1 MSRVYKFLNFSQIIC
16 KKEKIFIIKIIFFN
30 FQNMLEKILGII
42 SVVLL
47 FFIIGTNLVTN
58 NNKNPRT
65 ISLTVEGTAKAVP
78 NSAKISMNLTTES
91 KESAEVA
98 TQKLINGRNSL
109 VSALKNLGLNDSD
122 ILLNGMNTNQWYD
135 YSETDENNNEK
146 TTRVYNTMQ
155 YLTLNITKENFGNIE
170 NILTVLGKD
179 DDVTIL
185 SIDKNLDSNADLIES
200 ARKNAIE
207 KAKKEASEMAQ
218 NLDAKL
224 GKIISVTTDS
234 QNYTPY
240 IQPLANMTKSFEEVA
255 TEDTQWF
262 KGEDE
267 YATTLSFIFELR

>member
-98 TQKLINGRNSL
+98 TQKLINSRNSL
-109 VSALKNLGLNDSD
+109 VSALKNLGLNNSD
-122 ILLNGMNTNQWYD
+122 ILLNGMNTNQWDD

-170 NILTVLGKD
+170 NILTVLGKN
-179 DDVTIL
+179 DDVTIM

-240 IQPLANMTKSFEEVA
+240 IQPLANMAKSSEEVA
-255 TEDTQWF
+255 TEDAQWF
-262 KGEDE
+262 EGEDE
-267 YATTLSFIFELR
+267 YTTPLSFIFELR

>member
-1 MSRVYKFLNFSQIIC
+1 MSRVYEFLNFSQIIC

-65 ISLTVEGTAKAVP
+65 ISLTVEGTTKAVP
-78 NSAKISMNLTTES
+78 NSAKISINLTTES

-98 TQKLINGRNSL
+98 TQKLINSRNSL

-122 ILLNGMNTNQWYD
+122 ILLNGMNTNQWDD

-146 TTRVYNTMQ
+146 PTRVYNAMQ

-240 IQPLANMTKSFEEVA
+240 IQPLANMAKSSEEVV
-255 TEDTQWF
+255 TEDAQWF

-267 YATTLSFIFELR
+267 YTTTLSFIFELR

>member
-1 MSRVYKFLNFSQIIC
+1 MSRVYEFLNFSQIIC

-65 ISLTVEGTAKAVP
+65 ISLTVEGTTKAVP
-78 NSAKISMNLTTES
+78 NSAKISINLTTES

-98 TQKLINGRNSL
+98 TQKLINSRNSL

-146 TTRVYNTMQ
+146 PTRVYNTMQ

-224 GKIISVTTDS
+224 GKIISVTTDA

-240 IQPLANMTKSFEEVA
+240 IRPLANMAKSSEEVA
-255 TEDTQWF
+255 TEDAQWF
-262 KGEDE
+262 EGEDE
-267 YATTLSFIFELR
+267 YTTTLSFIFELR

>member
-98 TQKLINGRNSL
+98 TQKLINARNSL

-146 TTRVYNTMQ
+146 ATRVYNAMQ

-240 IQPLANMTKSFEEVA
+240 IQPLANMAKSSEEVA
-255 TEDTQWF
+255 TEDAQWF
-262 KGEDE
+262 EGEDE
-267 YATTLSFIFELR
+267 YTTTLSFIFELR

>member
-1 MSRVYKFLNFSQIIC
+1 MGRVYEFLNFSQIIC

-65 ISLTVEGTAKAVP
+65 ISLTVEGTTKAVP
-78 NSAKISMNLTTES
+78 NSAKISINLTTES

-98 TQKLINGRNSL
+98 TQKLINSRNSL

-146 TTRVYNTMQ
+146 ATRVYNAMQ

-170 NILTVLGKD
+170 NILMVLGKD

-185 SIDKNLDSNADLIES
+185 SIDKNLDSNADLTES

-234 QNYTPY
+234 QNDTPY
-240 IQPLANMTKSFEEVA
+240 IRPLANMTKSFEEVA

-267 YATTLSFIFELR
+267 YTTTLSFIFELR

>member
-1 MSRVYKFLNFSQIIC
+1 
-16 KKEKIFIIKIIFFN
+16 
-30 FQNMLEKILGII
+30 MLEKILGII

-65 ISLTVEGTAKAVP
+65 ISLTVEGTTKAVP
-78 NSAKISMNLTTES
+78 NSAKISINLTTES

-98 TQKLINGRNSL
+98 TQKLINSRNSL

-122 ILLNGMNTNQWYD
+122 ILLNGMNTNQWDD
-135 YSETDENNNEK
+135 YSEADENNNEK
-146 TTRVYNTMQ
+146 KIRVYNTMQ

-170 NILTVLGKD
+170 NILTVLGKN
-179 DDVTIL
+179 DDVTIM

-240 IQPLANMTKSFEEVA
+240 MGSLANIAKSSEEVTTA
-255 TEDTQWF
+255 DAQWF

-267 YATTLSFIFELR
+267 YTTTLSFTFELR

>member
-98 TQKLINGRNSL
+98 TQKLINSRNSL

-146 TTRVYNTMQ
+146 PTRVYNAMQ

-170 NILTVLGKD
+170 NILTVLGKN
-179 DDVTIL
+179 DDVTIM

-240 IQPLANMTKSFEEVA
+240 IQPLANMAKSSEEVA
-255 TEDTQWF
+255 TEDAQWF
-262 KGEDE
+262 EGEDE
-267 YATTLSFIFELR
+267 YTTTLSFIFELR

>member
-1 MSRVYKFLNFSQIIC
+1 MSRVYEFLNFSQIIC

-65 ISLTVEGTAKAVP
+65 ISLTVEGTTKAVP
-78 NSAKISMNLTTES
+78 NSAKISINLTTES

-98 TQKLINGRNSL
+98 TQKLINSRNSL

-146 TTRVYNTMQ
+146 PTRVYNAMQ

-224 GKIISVTTDS
+224 GKIISVTTDA

-240 IQPLANMTKSFEEVA
+240 IQPLANMAKSSEEVA
-255 TEDTQWF
+255 TEDAQWF
-262 KGEDE
+262 EGEDE
-267 YATTLSFIFELR
+267 YTTTLSFIFELR

>member
-65 ISLTVEGTAKAVP
+65 ISLTVEGTTKAVP
-78 NSAKISMNLTTES
+78 NSAKISINLTTES

-98 TQKLINGRNSL
+98 TQKLINSRNSL

-146 TTRVYNTMQ
+146 PTRVYNAMQ

>member
-1 MSRVYKFLNFSQIIC
+1 MSRVYEFLNFSQIIC
-16 KKEKIFIIKIIFFN
+16 KKEKIFIMKIIFFN

-98 TQKLINGRNSL
+98 TQKLINSRNSL

-146 TTRVYNTMQ
+146 PTRVYNAMQ

-240 IQPLANMTKSFEEVA
+240 IQPLANMAKSSEEVA
-255 TEDTQWF
+255 TEDAQWF
-262 KGEDE
+262 EGEDE
-267 YATTLSFIFELR
+267 YTTTLSFIFELR

>member
-1 MSRVYKFLNFSQIIC
+1 MSRVYEFLNFSQIIC

-98 TQKLINGRNSL
+98 TQKLINSRNSL

-146 TTRVYNTMQ
+146 PTRVYNAMQ

-207 KAKKEASEMAQ
+207 KAKKEASEIAQ

-240 IQPLANMTKSFEEVA
+240 IQPLANMAKSSEEVA

>member
-1 MSRVYKFLNFSQIIC
+1 
-16 KKEKIFIIKIIFFN
+16 
-30 FQNMLEKILGII
+30 MLEKILGII

-98 TQKLINGRNSL
+98 TQKLINSRNSL
-109 VSALKNLGLNDSD
+109 VSALKNLGLNNSD
-122 ILLNGMNTNQWYD
+122 ILLNGMNTNQWDD

-170 NILTVLGKD
+170 NILTVLGKN
-179 DDVTIL
+179 DDVTIM

-240 IQPLANMTKSFEEVA
+240 IQPLANMAKSSEEVA
-255 TEDTQWF
+255 TEDAQWF
-262 KGEDE
+262 EGEDE
-267 YATTLSFIFELR
+267 YTTTLSFIFELR

>member
-1 MSRVYKFLNFSQIIC
+1 MDRVYECLNFSQIIC

-98 TQKLINGRNSL
+98 TQKLINARNSL

-146 TTRVYNTMQ
+146 TTRVYNAMQ

-170 NILTVLGKD
+170 NILMVLGKN
-179 DDVTIL
+179 DDVTIM
-185 SIDKNLDSNADLIES
+185 SIDKNLDSNAELIES

-218 NLDAKL
+218 NLDTKL

-240 IQPLANMTKSFEEVA
+240 IQPFANMTKSSEEVA
-255 TEDTQWF
+255 TEDAQWF
-262 KGEDE
+262 EGEDE
-267 YATTLSFIFELR
+267 YTTTLSFIFELR

>member
-1 MSRVYKFLNFSQIIC
+1 MSRVYESLNFSQIIC

-98 TQKLINGRNSL
+98 TQKLINARNSL

-122 ILLNGMNTNQWYD
+122 ILLNGMDTNQWYD
-135 YSETDENNNEK
+135 YSETDENDNEK

-170 NILTVLGKD
+170 NILMVLGKN
-179 DDVTIL
+179 DDVTIM
-185 SIDKNLDSNADLIES
+185 SIDKNLDSNAELIES

-240 IQPLANMTKSFEEVA
+240 IQPLANMAKSSEEVA
-255 TEDTQWF
+255 TEDAQWF
-262 KGEDE
+262 EGEDE
-267 YATTLSFIFELR
+267 YTTTLSFIFELR

>member
-16 KKEKIFIIKIIFFN
+16 KKEKIFIIKMIFFN

-47 FFIIGTNLVTN
+47 FFIIGTSLVTN

-98 TQKLINGRNSL
+98 TQKLINARNSL

-135 YSETDENNNEK
+135 YNETDENNNEK

-170 NILTVLGKD
+170 NILTVLGKN
-179 DDVTIL
+179 DDVTIM

-255 TEDTQWF
+255 TEDVQWF
-262 KGEDE
+262 EGEDE
-267 YATTLSFIFELR
+267 YTTTLSFIFELR

>member
-16 KKEKIFIIKIIFFN
+16 KKEKIFIMKIIFFN

-98 TQKLINGRNSL
+98 TQKLINSRNSL

-146 TTRVYNTMQ
+146 PTRVYNAMQ

-240 IQPLANMTKSFEEVA
+240 IQPLANMAKSSEEVA
-255 TEDTQWF
+255 TEDAQWF
-262 KGEDE
+262 EGEDE
-267 YATTLSFIFELR
+267 YTTTLSFIFELR

>member
-98 TQKLINGRNSL
+98 TQKLINSRNSL
-109 VSALKNLGLNDSD
+109 VSALKNLGLNNSD
-122 ILLNGMNTNQWYD
+122 ILLNGMNTNQWDD

-170 NILTVLGKD
+170 NILTVLGKN
-179 DDVTIL
+179 DDVTIM

-240 IQPLANMTKSFEEVA
+240 IQPLANMAKSSEEVA
-255 TEDTQWF
+255 TEDAQWF
-262 KGEDE
+262 EGEDE
-267 YATTLSFIFELR
+267 YTTTLSFIFELR

>member
-1 MSRVYKFLNFSQIIC
+1 MSRVYEFLNFSQIIC
-16 KKEKIFIIKIIFFN
+16 KKEKIFIMKIIFFN

-98 TQKLINGRNSL
+98 TQKLINARNSL
-109 VSALKNLGLNDSD
+109 VNALKNLGLNDSD
-122 ILLNGMNTNQWYD
+122 ILLNGMDTNQWYD

-170 NILTVLGKD
+170 NILMVLGKND
-179 DDVTIL
+179 NVTIM
-185 SIDKNLDSNADLIES
+185 SIDKNLDSNTDLIKS

-240 IQPLANMTKSFEEVA
+240 VQPFANMTKSSEEVA
-255 TEDTQWF
+255 TEDAQWF

>member
-1 MSRVYKFLNFSQIIC
+1 
-16 KKEKIFIIKIIFFN
+16 
-30 FQNMLEKILGII
+30 MLEKILGII

-98 TQKLINGRNSL
+98 TQKLINARNSL

-146 TTRVYNTMQ
+146 TTRVYNAMQ

-170 NILTVLGKD
+170 NILMVLGKN
-179 DDVTIL
+179 DDVTIM

-240 IQPLANMTKSFEEVA
+240 IQPFANMTKSSEEVA
-255 TEDTQWF
+255 TEDAQWF
-262 KGEDE
+262 EGEDE
-267 YATTLSFIFELR
+267 YTTTLSFIFELR

>member
-98 TQKLINGRNSL
+98 TQKLINARNSL
-109 VSALKNLGLNDSD
+109 VNALKNLGLNDSD
-122 ILLNGMNTNQWYD
+122 ILLNGMDTNQWYD

-146 TTRVYNTMQ
+146 TTRVYNTMH

-170 NILTVLGKD
+170 NILMVLGKN
-179 DDVTIL
+179 DDVTIM

-234 QNYTPY
+234 QNYNPY
-240 IQPLANMTKSFEEVA
+240 IKPLANMTKSSEEVA

>member
-1 MSRVYKFLNFSQIIC
+1 MSRVYEFLNFSQIIC

-65 ISLTVEGTAKAVP
+65 ISLTVEGTTKAVP
-78 NSAKISMNLTTES
+78 NSAKISINLTTES

-98 TQKLINGRNSL
+98 TQKLINSRNSL

-122 ILLNGMNTNQWYD
+122 ILLNGMNTNQWDD
-135 YSETDENNNEK
+135 YSEADENNNEK
-146 TTRVYNTMQ
+146 KIRVYNTMQ

-170 NILTVLGKD
+170 NILTVLGKN
-179 DDVTIL
+179 DDVTIM

-207 KAKKEASEMAQ
+207 KAKKEASEIAQ

-240 IQPLANMTKSFEEVA
+240 IQPLANMAKSSEEVV
-255 TEDTQWF
+255 TEDAQWF
-262 KGEDE
+262 EGEDE
-267 YATTLSFIFELR
+267 YTTTLSFIFELR

>member
-1 MSRVYKFLNFSQIIC
+1 MSRVYESLNFSQIIC
-16 KKEKIFIIKIIFFN
+16 KKEKIFIIKVILFN

-98 TQKLINGRNSL
+98 TQKLINARNSL

-146 TTRVYNTMQ
+146 TTHVYNTMQ

-170 NILTVLGKD
+170 NILMVLGKN
-179 DDVTIL
+179 DDVTIM

-240 IQPLANMTKSFEEVA
+240 IQPFANMTKSSEEVA
-255 TEDTQWF
+255 TEDAQWF
-262 KGEDE
+262 EGEDE
-267 YATTLSFIFELR
+267 YTTTLSFIFELR

>member
-1 MSRVYKFLNFSQIIC
+1 MM
-16 KKEKIFIIKIIFFN
+16 FFN

-98 TQKLINGRNSL
+98 TQKLINARNSL

-122 ILLNGMNTNQWYD
+122 ILLNGMDTNQWYD

-170 NILTVLGKD
+170 NILMVLGKN
-179 DDVTIL
+179 DDVTIM
-185 SIDKNLDSNADLIES
+185 SIDKNLDSNAELIES

-234 QNYTPY
+234 QNDTPY
-240 IQPLANMTKSFEEVA
+240 IRPLANMTKSFEEVA

-267 YATTLSFIFELR
+267 YTTTLSFIFELR

>member
-98 TQKLINGRNSL
+98 TQKLINARNSL

-146 TTRVYNTMQ
+146 TTHVYNAMQ

-170 NILTVLGKD
+170 NILTVLGKN
-179 DDVTIL
+179 DDVTIM

>member
-16 KKEKIFIIKIIFFN
+16 KKEKIFIIKMIFFN

-135 YSETDENNNEK
+135 YNETDENNNEK

-170 NILTVLGKD
+170 NILTVLGKN
-179 DDVTIL
+179 DDVTIM

-255 TEDTQWF
+255 TEDVQWF
-262 KGEDE
+262 EGEDE
-267 YATTLSFIFELR
+267 YTTTLSFIFELR

>member
-16 KKEKIFIIKIIFFN
+16 KKEKIFIIKMIFFN

-98 TQKLINGRNSL
+98 TQKLINARNSL

-135 YSETDENNNEK
+135 YNETDENNNEK

-170 NILTVLGKD
+170 NILTVLGKN
-179 DDVTIL
+179 DDVTIM

-255 TEDTQWF
+255 TEDVQWF
-262 KGEDE
+262 EGEDE
-267 YATTLSFIFELR
+267 YTTTLSFIFELR

>member
-16 KKEKIFIIKIIFFN
+16 KKEKIFIIKMIFFN

-98 TQKLINGRNSL
+98 TQKLINSRNSL

-135 YSETDENNNEK
+135 YNETDENNNEK

-170 NILTVLGKD
+170 NILTVLGKN
-179 DDVTIL
+179 DDVTIM

-255 TEDTQWF
+255 TEDVQWF
-262 KGEDE
+262 EGEDE
-267 YATTLSFIFELR
+267 YTTTLSFIFELR

>member
-98 TQKLINGRNSL
+98 TQKLINSRNSL

-122 ILLNGMNTNQWYD
+122 ILLNGMNTNQWDD

-170 NILTVLGKD
+170 NILTVLGKN
-179 DDVTIL
+179 DDVTII
-185 SIDKNLDSNADLIES
+185 SIDKNLDSNADLTES

-240 IQPLANMTKSFEEVA
+240 IGPLANMAKSSEEVA

-267 YATTLSFIFELR
+267 YSTTLSFIFELR